1 MLEKSFIITLLIL
14 IERRGFYSDYKAA
27 SGGAFRLNGG
37 AAFSPRAAARPD
49 RADLK
54 LLVLQQLLITAA
66 ETRLDRFCCLGFAS
80 SLESRRF

>member
-14 IERRGFYSDYKAA
+14 IERRGFYCDYKAA
-27 SGGAFRLNGG
+27 SGDAFRLNGG
-37 AAFSPRAAARPD
+37 AAFSAAARPD

-54 LLVLQQLLITAA
+54 PFVLQQLLITAA
-66 ETRLDRFCCLGFAS
+66 ETRLDRFCCLGFTS